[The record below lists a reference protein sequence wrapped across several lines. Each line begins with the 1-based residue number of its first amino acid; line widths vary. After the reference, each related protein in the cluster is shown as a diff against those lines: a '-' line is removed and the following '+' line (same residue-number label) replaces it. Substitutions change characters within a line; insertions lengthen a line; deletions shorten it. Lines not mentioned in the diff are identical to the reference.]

1 MIKKLPDE
9 LIIATLT
16 SLSESIISFCSTNHC
31 YRELYNATN
40 ILQYIVELGK
50 AGCED
55 LGCKVISPFH
65 IPSEEFRSSRE
76 RRSYLEARET
86 CWRSMDLCRMVARVR
101 LKHNFFRSNVFGL
114 SLSRILCWRART
126 AAFDASI

>member
-76 RRSYLEARET
+76 RRSYWKPGKLAGAVWTFAE
-86 CWRSMDLCRMVARVR
+86 WLLVYV
-101 LKHNFFRSNVFGL
+101 
-114 SLSRILCWRART
+114 
-126 AAFDASI
+126 